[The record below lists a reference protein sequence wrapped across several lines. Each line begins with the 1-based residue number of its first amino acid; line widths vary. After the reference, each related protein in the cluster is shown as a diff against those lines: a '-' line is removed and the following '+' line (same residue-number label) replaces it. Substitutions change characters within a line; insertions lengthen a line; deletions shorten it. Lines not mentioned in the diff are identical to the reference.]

1 MSVIEVGSLGS
12 WRSRVRETMEIEVRP
27 MAVSAGS
34 MDFSSVSDLYLK
46 TVHTSAACW
55 PEARLRGTGSNRLT

>member
-1 MSVIEVGSLGS
+1 
-12 WRSRVRETMEIEVRP
+12 MEIELRP

-46 TVHTSAACW
+46 TVHTSAGSW
-55 PEARLRGTGSNRLT
+55 PEAPLRGTGSNRLT